1 MRTISFPAGGEHDDG
16 VVTGSVRGLE
26 LTPPRGT
33 ASLFAMRWCAM
44 TLTFAVTIAVA
55 GCAGPSMSVGARIP
69 SSRLAAMPAIG
80 ETFEFGADGTL
91 NPRDDMAA
99 LAAQSINDAINYRLH
114 VNGARMFTWDAV
126 NKLPNAH
133 DFVEW
138 SAHSMDEII
147 LELLGKS
154 QQDHASVAEF
164 RYRAD
169 LGTWRRSLAA
179 DYLLISYFIN
189 GYDTRERLRSWTTA
203 EHAARRALACIV
215 DLSDGRIVWC
225 RFTDAATDFVLSR
238 DGAQLVVDRL
248 LEAMLARGDR
258 IDRGQ

>member
-1 MRTISFPAGGEHDDG
+1 MLA
-16 VVTGSVRGLE
+16 
-26 LTPPRGT
+26 T
-33 ASLFAMRWCAM
+33 AAS
-44 TLTFAVTIAVA
+44 VA

-69 SSRLAAMPAIG
+69 TSRLTAIPAIG

-91 NPRDDMAA
+91 TPRDDMAA
-99 LAAQSINDAINYRLH
+99 LAAQSINDSINYRLRVH
-114 VNGARMFTWDAV
+114 GVRMFTWDV
-126 NKLPNAH
+126 VKKLPDAH
-133 DFVEW
+133 DFFEW
-138 SAHSMDEII
+138 SAHSMEEII

-154 QQDHASVAEF
+154 EQEHASVADF

-189 GYDTRERLRSWTTA
+189 GYDTRARLRSWTAT

-225 RFTDAATDFVLSR
+225 RFTDAETDFVLSR
-238 DGAQLVVDRL
+238 NGAQEVVDRL
-248 LEAMLARGDR
+248 LEAMLARADR
-258 IDRGQ
+258 VERGQ